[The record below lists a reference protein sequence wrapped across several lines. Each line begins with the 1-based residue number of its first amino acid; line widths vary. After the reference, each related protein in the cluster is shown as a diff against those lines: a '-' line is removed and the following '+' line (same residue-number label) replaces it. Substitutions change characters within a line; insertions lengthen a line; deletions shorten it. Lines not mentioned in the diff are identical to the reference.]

1 MTPDNISFA
10 GAGRVAGALCI
21 EFYRKGFKIL
31 KIVSETEKD
40 GRSLADNCHAAWSSE
55 PEFPYKSKLIVVA
68 VPDHKL
74 KEVLD
79 KIQCGSN
86 TLVAHTAGSFG
97 LEVFPDRLK
106 KTGVFYP
113 LQTFSKGRNIVFRD
127 LPFFIEASDKN
138 SSDILRKLAETIG
151 GKVYLADTEHRRMLH
166 VAAVF
171 VCNFINHML
180 MAGNEI
186 AGRAGFSPEVLNPL
200 INETISKALDVGPV
214 QAQTGPALRND
225 LNTIKKHMELLSFS
239 PELQKIYSDIT
250 QSIINHYKRESANG

>member
-10 GAGRVAGALCI
+10 GAGRVAGALCV

-55 PEFPYKSKLIVVA
+55 PEFPYKSELIVVA

-113 LQTFSKGRNIVFRD
+113 LQTFK
-127 LPFFIEASDKN
+127 
-138 SSDILRKLAETIG
+138 
-151 GKVYLADTEHRRMLH
+151 
-166 VAAVF
+166 
-171 VCNFINHML
+171 
-180 MAGNEI
+180 
-186 AGRAGFSPEVLNPL
+186 
-200 INETISKALDVGPV
+200 
-214 QAQTGPALRND
+214 
-225 LNTIKKHMELLSFS
+225 
-239 PELQKIYSDIT
+239 
-250 QSIINHYKRESANG
+250 